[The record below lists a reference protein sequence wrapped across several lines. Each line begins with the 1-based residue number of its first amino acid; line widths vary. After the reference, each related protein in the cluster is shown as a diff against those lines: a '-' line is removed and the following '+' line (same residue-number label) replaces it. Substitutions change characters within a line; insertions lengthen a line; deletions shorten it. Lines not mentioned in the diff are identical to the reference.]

1 MCIHIEMRQI
11 LNILYSKSSYCGL
24 WKLWSEKS
32 WGEAN
37 AEEILAS
44 LCCVVVP
51 IYRRLQEREGQLHHQ
66 ASAQRLLREGSL
78 LPIGAVWWLSLL
90 EILLHCFQI
99 WPKICL
105 LEEKDKQGLSE
116 SQHNPMPIPYTWA
129 GTCEPFNIKEEVN
142 PHCRSFGALGFIQNA
157 IHYVKKYKIQ
167 KMNWNHRY
175 LVVPVCF
182 SIHTCSKFS
191 V

>member
-1 MCIHIEMRQI
+1 MLWTMEIVVWEVLGR
-11 LNILYSKSSYCGL
+11 SKCWRNFSICLLCSPSYLLKATGGRKGNSITRPLHEGC
-24 WKLWSEKS
+24 SEK
-32 WGEAN
+32 GV
-37 AEEILAS
+37 
-44 LCCVVVP
+44 C
-51 IYRRLQEREGQLHHQ
+51 
-66 ASAQRLLREGSL
+66 SL
-78 LPIGAVWWLSLL
+78 LVLCGGF
-90 EILLHCFQI
+90 LHCFQI

-116 SQHNPMPIPYTWA
+116 SQHNLMPIPHTWV
-129 GTCEPFNIKEEVN
+129 GTCEPSNIKEEVN

-182 SIHTCSKFS
+182 SIHTCGKFS